1 MVLVYKS
8 SVSSFIDAFATI
20 VQTLA
25 DQLVCC
31 VILIREA
38 TGSLGDQGDV
48 AVGVVFIAVCGITA
62 VWVGGNKRGIR
73 AVCAGN
79 IGERVESRVQSLDSK
94 PIIKLIDGFRPQ
106 GPGYAFAPEQSAAL
120 LQIL

>member
-8 SVSSFIDAFATI
+8 SVSSFIDVFATI

-38 TGSLGDQGDV
+38 AGSLGDQGDV
-48 AVGVVFIAVCGITA
+48 AVDIVNIAVRIVIA
-62 VWVGGNKRGIR
+62 FRISGNERG
-73 AVCAGN
+73 
-79 IGERVESRVQSLDSK
+79 L
-94 PIIKLIDGFRPQ
+94 
-106 GPGYAFAPEQSAAL
+106 SAAITEKKRL
-120 LQIL
+120 HSTTSI